1 MFEVVGNDEI
11 APQLNRMVLRAPR
24 VAKARQPGQ
33 FVIVRLDD
41 AAERI
46 PLTIADGD
54 VVAGTITLIIQ
65 AVGRSTK
72 KLVAVPAGGYFRDVA
87 GPLGQPT
94 EIKTWGKVVCVGGGA
109 GTAVLFPLAKALA
122 AAGNE
127 LISII
132 GGRSAPYVVLRDELA
147 AFSSETIC
155 TTEDGTLGEKGF
167 VTTPLERLLQ
177 AADGAKPDAVYAV
190 GPVPMM
196 KAIANL
202 TAKYGVKTIVSL
214 NPVMVDGTGMCGGCR
229 VTVGGTVKFACVD
242 GPEFDAHEVDFDE
255 LTARQS
261 TYNEL
266 DEHGYKLTTALSFE
280 ALASRELTAKE
291 RNQIGRVKM
300 VEQDA
305 DLRAHTFTEVNQGL
319 TAELAVLE
327 AQRCLQCKNRP
338 CVGGCPVEVRIPEFL
353 DGVARGDFAA
363 AARVLLTDN
372 ALPATTGRV
381 CPQEVQCEGLCL
393 RGKKGDPVAIGWLER
408 FVADWAAANME
419 FEAPAVAPSGK
430 KVAVVGAGPS
440 GLTIAGELAR
450 RGHGVHVFEA
460 LHDTGGVL
468 RYGIPEFRLPKRI
481 VDSEVENLRKLG
493 VEIECDVIVGRT
505 LTVAELQADFDA
517 VYIANGAGLPMFLNV
532 PGENLKGVYSANEYL
547 TRVNLMGA
555 WMNVEG
561 GTPIARGET
570 VVVFGGGN
578 VAMDG
583 VRTARRLGAQH
594 AICAY
599 RRTRAEMPARS
610 EEITHAEEEG
620 IEFHFLV
627 APLDILADEKGWV
640 RAVRLQ
646 KMELGEPDASGRRR
660 PMPVQGSE
668 FELPCDIVVVALGA
682 LANPLLT
689 NATKGL
695 ELNKWGN
702 IVVDDHQ
709 AASLPGVFA
718 GGDIVRGGATVIL
731 AMGDGK
737 VAARAIDDYLR
748 TL

>member
-1 MFEVVGNDEI
+1 MFAVISNEEI
-11 APQLNRMVLRAPR
+11 APQLNRMVLKAPR

-33 FVIVRLDD
+33 FVIVRLDNT
-41 AAERI
+41 AERI
-46 PLTIADGD
+46 PLTIADAD
-54 VVAGTITLIIQ
+54 ADAGTVTLIIQ
-65 AVGRSTK
+65 AVGTSTK
-72 KLVAVPAGGYFRDVA
+72 KLVAVPQGGFFHDVA
-87 GPLGQPT
+87 GPLGRPT
-94 EIKTWGKVVCVGGGA
+94 EIKKWGKVVCVGGGA

-122 AAGNE
+122 SAGNE
-127 LISII
+127 LITII
-132 GGRSAPYVVLRDELA
+132 GGRSASYVVLRDELA
-147 AFSSETIC
+147 AFSAETIC

-167 VTTPLERLLQ
+167 VTAPLERLLQ
-177 AADGAKPDAVYAV
+177 AASDSKPDAVYAV

-196 KAIANL
+196 KAIASL
-202 TAKYGVKTIVSL
+202 TAKYNVKTIVSL
-214 NPVMVDGTGMCGGCR
+214 NPIMVDGTGMCGGCR
-229 VTVGGTVKFACVD
+229 VTVAGKVKFACVD

-255 LTARQS
+255 LSTRQG
-261 TYNEL
+261 TYHEL
-266 DEHGYKLTTALSFE
+266 DEHGCKLTAALSLN
-280 ALASRELTAKE
+280 ALTARELTTKE

-300 VEQDA
+300 IEQEPDV
-305 DLRAHTFTEVNQGL
+305 RSHTFTEVNQGL
-319 TAELAVLE
+319 TPELAVLE

-338 CVGGCPVEVRIPEFL
+338 CVAGCPVEVRIPDFL
-353 DGVARGDFAA
+353 DAVAHGDFAA

-381 CPQEVQCEGLCL
+381 CPQEVQCEGVCV

-419 FEAPAVAPSGK
+419 FEAPAVTSSGK
-430 KVAVVGAGPS
+430 KVAVVGAGPG
-440 GLTIAGELAR
+440 GLTVAGELAR
-450 RGHGVHVFEA
+450 MGHSVHIFEA

-493 VEIECDVIVGRT
+493 VEIECDVIIGRT
-505 LTVAELQADFDA
+505 LTIAELQADFDA
-517 VYIANGAGLPMFLNV
+517 VFIANGAGLPMFLNL
-532 PGENLKGVYSANEYL
+532 PGENYKGVYSANEYL

-555 WMNVEG
+555 WMDIEG

-578 VAMDG
+578 VAMDS

-599 RRTRAEMPARS
+599 RRTRAEMPARQ
-610 EEITHAEEEG
+610 EEIAHAEEEG
-620 IEFHFLV
+620 IDFHFLV
-627 APLDILADEKGWV
+627 APLEILGDEKGWV
-640 RAVRLQ
+640 RAVKLQ

-660 PMPVQGSE
+660 PLPVPGSE
-668 FELPCDIVVVALGA
+668 FELPCDIVVVALGT

-689 NATKGL
+689 SATPGL

-702 IVVDDHQ
+702 IVADDHQ
-709 AASLPGVFA
+709 ATSLPGVFA

-737 VAARAIDDYLR
+737 VAARSIDDYLR
-748 TL
+748 TV